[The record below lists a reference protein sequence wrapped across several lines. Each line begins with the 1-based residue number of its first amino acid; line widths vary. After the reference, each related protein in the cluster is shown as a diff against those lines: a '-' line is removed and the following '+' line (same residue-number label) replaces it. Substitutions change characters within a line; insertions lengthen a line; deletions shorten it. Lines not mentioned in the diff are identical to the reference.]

1 MPQIKRLRIRNLLT
15 YDDPANED
23 SDWIELGRRT
33 LIVGP
38 NGSGKTNMI
47 RALRLLR
54 AAVDLEEIRPAEVL
68 NYLYDPSK
76 PLAGIDLE
84 VVLSDEEVEA
94 AYDLLR
100 YYVENSIAYLYD
112 FGEHSDELKEL
123 LRNVRISMS
132 WTRDK
137 RPTDPSGRMMYGYH
151 ELAFPGLHLRLLGS
165 GVGFYIAHEE
175 GIAYESP
182 SSQAEFPVERWA
194 DPQAEHACKT
204 KKELLENLLATLEK
218 TPDRAQLGE
227 RLDATMRSCA
237 GSKGIVPSQD
247 IHPSVNY
254 AVKDASRRI
263 ADIYQMAGISQPAAT
278 GYGMGYLL
286 LRIILGGLLFAGSER
301 PLSGLSKLSA
311 LRGSFHSSDLVMDE
325 NSINEILDE
334 VGASSTPL
342 DAYLRN
348 VEPFLAHLSLSSDH
362 EKKQR
367 FRKISECFSKYFHN
381 AEIDVALESYE
392 VRLQS
397 RPAPPRS
404 EAQSPMGK
412 AWSELS
418 AGSQCLIKL
427 QYPRIYLRERAG
439 GRDIETPIDMAG
451 QGHRELLSLLTA
463 LIGRPG
469 SVVFLDEPASNV
481 HPTLLSQF
489 LMDLLGHGECSEELG
504 RDQVIV
510 VTHSPAVAK
519 LFMEADVGA
528 SKKNPAG
535 EGLPDTS
542 DLSIIRV
549 YRDGHDGASV
559 IGHLTPNKWPG
570 GEKEFLK
577 TIGRIVD
584 PRVLFARGVVLVEG
598 PADHAFLR
606 EVLRLSETPL
616 ENSEKWNKLLRN
628 DVELVWLNSKNNIV
642 TYDKVLS
649 NLKIPYVAVL
659 DFDALCEVL
668 LCRKENERKDHP
680 LYKACECEEALITT
694 PGRLSEL
701 NDSGELSRYRYVLLL
716 DDDGVP
722 DQLDCNDDRVLSSV
736 QEYCNNNC
744 LNKDGNCKKKKNS
757 GKCELEGFLEGLGM
771 NLSGCTDDD
780 GKLKPESVP
789 ECFES
794 QNDEV
799 KGKIKQMG
807 DILFKLINAN
817 ILGGSTNATA
827 SY

>member
-1 MPQIKRLRIRNLLT
+1 MPQIKKLRIRNLLT
-15 YDDPANED
+15 YED
-23 SDWIELGRRT
+23 SGWIELGRRA

-38 NGSGKTNMI
+38 NGSGKTNII

-54 AAVDLEEIRPAEVL
+54 AMADLEEIRPAEVL
-68 NYLYDPSK
+68 NYLHDPSK

-84 VVLSDEEVEA
+84 VMLSDEEVEA

-278 GYGMGYLL
+278 GYGTSYLL

-311 LRGSFHSSDLVMDE
+311 LRGFLRYDLVKEEDLVKV
-325 NSINEILDE
+325 LDD
-334 VGASSTPL
+334 VGARYASL

-348 VEPFLAHLSLSSDH
+348 VEPFLAYLYLSSGP
-362 EKKQR
+362 EGRQR
-367 FRKISECFSKYFHN
+367 FRRISRCFSRYFRG
-381 AEIDVALESYE
+381 EEVGISSERLE
-392 VRLQS
+392 VQPR
-397 RPAPPRS
+397 PRS
-404 EAQSPMGK
+404 NSQETGAQLK
-412 AWSELS
+412 VWLADS
-418 AGSQCLIKL
+418 AREEDAAVL
-427 QYPRIYLRERAG
+427 QYPRIYLREKEG
-439 GRDIETPIDMAG
+439 GREVEIPIDMAG

-481 HPTLLSQF
+481 HPTLLFQF
-489 LMDLLGHGECSEELG
+489 LMDLLGRGECSRELG
-504 RDQVIV
+504 RNQVIV
-510 VTHSPAVAK
+510 ITHSPAVAK
-519 LFMEADVGA
+519 LFMEADIGA
-528 SKKNPAG
+528 SKKNPTG
-535 EGLPDTS
+535 EGLPNILG
-542 DLSIIRV
+542 LSIIKVHRG
-549 YRDGHDGASV
+549 RDGASV
-559 IGHLTPNKWPG
+559 IGYLTPDEWQG
-570 GEKEFLK
+570 GSEEFLK
-577 TIGRIVD
+577 KAIGRIVD
-584 PRVLFARGVVLVEG
+584 PSVLFAKGVVLVEG
-598 PADHAFLR
+598 PADRAFL
-606 EVLRLSETPL
+606 EMALRLSGWWE
-616 ENSEKWNKLLRN
+616 ELLRN
-628 DVELVWLNSKNNIV
+628 DIEIVHMNSKYNLKH
-642 TYDKVLS
+642 YKGLLDE
-649 NLKIPYVAVL
+649 LKIPYLAILDGDARKNPLGNEPDDSICVLKPPSEGEGCVDAVIHEG
-659 DFDALCEVL
+659 CRYIL
-668 LCRKENERKDHP
+668 LEPK
-680 LYKACECEEALITT
+680 
-694 PGRLSEL
+694 
-701 NDSGELSRYRYVLLL
+701 
-716 DDDGVP
+716 
-722 DQLDCNDDRVLSSV
+722 
-736 QEYCNNNC
+736 
-744 LNKDGNCKKKKNS
+744 
-757 GKCELEGFLEGLGM
+757 ELEGFLGGLGLDVKGEPDPEEWYELIEEEVK
-771 NLSGCTDDD
+771 NNPDFNRKFECAGKILSQLIVSTLNGSPARRLSGRLS
-780 GKLKPESVP
+780 GLA
-789 ECFES
+789 F
-794 QNDEV
+794 
-799 KGKIKQMG
+799 MG
-807 DILFKLINAN
+807 TRSPA
-817 ILGGSTNATA
+817 A
-827 SY
+827 SYHRGIARGPRYPTSPISPSSLLTLSLRIE